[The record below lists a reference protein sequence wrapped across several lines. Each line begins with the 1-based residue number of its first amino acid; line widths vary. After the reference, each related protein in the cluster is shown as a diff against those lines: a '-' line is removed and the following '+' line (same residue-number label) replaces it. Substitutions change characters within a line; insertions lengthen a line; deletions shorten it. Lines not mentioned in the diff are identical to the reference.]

1 MKSISEY
8 RNHQLLEEE
17 TEVLSYDE
25 LHIVVLGTGD
35 GDGTFADIIEEVST
49 KRNIKYDFVDVSK
62 AWIAGSDI
70 EIGSV
75 KLRNVDGK
83 DKDIEIE
90 TYNSI
95 VFVRAGAIGTL
106 TSQAFVSSLQDIGFL
121 LVNDLES
128 MLVCDNK
135 MSNALLLGR
144 NNIPI
149 PRTSS
154 IPNEHSIEDAH
165 KRVGGKFPVIVKT
178 LKGTQGVGV
187 MKVDSMSSLTGVCQS
202 LWKYEADLLIQEF
215 FEMQSDI
222 RTLVVGGKILAAAER
237 IQAPDNKDFRNNVHQ
252 GATTEPYKLNK
263 KEIAVIKAAARATG
277 AVYCGVDHFVDK
289 KGNPYIIEVNG
300 SPGIRSHFEGYDP
313 WTEEPKGK
321 VSDKSVVESIISF
334 FSKDVNRRPIFRQE
348 AGYIETIIFKGMEKN
363 PVRAKFDSGNSAK
376 ASMLHVDKMEVKGKK
391 VFWEKNGYK
400 FEDELLYV
408 SKPMRGQKPFDE
420 RPVIEHEITFNNKKH
435 IAEIALSLKDTASEM
450 LVNRKLMTKFKI
462 AVNPNR
468 RFILSNKTAKNDESD
483 H

>member
-1 MKSISEY
+1 MKTISEY
-8 RNHQLLEEE
+8 RVTALEEN
-17 TEVLSYDE
+17 TEVIEFDD
-25 LHIVVLGTGD
+25 LHVVVLGTGD
-35 GDGTFADIIEEVST
+35 GDGTFAGLMEEVT
-49 KRNIKYDFVDVSK
+49 VKRNIKYDFIDVKK
-62 AWIAGSDI
+62 AWIADSDI
-70 EIGSV
+70 EIGNV
-75 KLRNVDGK
+75 MIRNIDGK
-83 DKDIEIE
+83 NKDCKIEMH
-90 TYNSI
+90 NSI
-95 VFVRAGAIGTL
+95 VFVRAGAIETL
-106 TSQAFVSSLQDIGFL
+106 SSQSMVSSLQDIGFL
-121 LVNDLES
+121 VVNDLDS

-154 IPNEHSIEDAH
+154 VPNEESIEDAH
-165 KRVGGKFPVIVKT
+165 QRVGGKFPVIIKT

-187 MKVDSMSSLTGVCQS
+187 MKIDSMSSLTGVCQS
-202 LWKYEADLLIQEF
+202 LWKYNADLLIQEF
-215 FEMQSDI
+215 FEMKSDI

-252 GATTEPYKLNK
+252 GATTEPYSLSK

-313 WTEEPKGK
+313 WTEEAQGK
-321 VSDKSVVESIISF
+321 VSDKDVVESIIQF

-348 AGYIETIIFKGMEKN
+348 AGYLETIIFTGMEKN
-363 PVRAKFDSGNSAK
+363 PVRAKFDTGNSTK
-376 ASMLHVDKMEVKGKK
+376 ASMLHVDKLEVKGKK

-400 FEDELLYV
+400 FEDELMYI
-408 SKPMRGQKPFDE
+408 SKATRGQESFDD
-420 RPVIEHEITFNNKKH
+420 RPVIEHEIYFNNKHH

-450 LVNRKLMTKFKI
+450 LVNRKLMTKFKV

-468 RFILSNKTAKNDESD
+468 RFILSDKTAKNDESD

>member
-8 RNHQLLEEE
+8 RTSLFEEE
-17 TEVLSYDE
+17 SSVLPYEE
-25 LHIVVLGTGD
+25 LHCVVLGTGE
-35 GDGTFADIIEEVST
+35 GEKTFAGLMEEICT
-49 KRNIKYDFVDVSK
+49 KRNIKYDFVDVKK

-75 KLRNVDGK
+75 KIRNIDGK
-83 DKDIEIE
+83 DTDAEIE
-90 TYNSI
+90 THNSI
-95 VFVRAGAIGTL
+95 IFVRAGAIETL
-106 TSQAFVSSLQDIGFL
+106 ASQSMVSSLQDIGFL
-121 LVNDLES
+121 VVNDLDS

-135 MSNALLLGR
+135 MSNALMMER

-149 PRTSS
+149 PRTSIIS
-154 IPNEHSIEDAH
+154 NEASIEDSH
-165 KRVGGKFPVIVKT
+165 KRVGGKFPVIIKT

-202 LWKYEADLLIQEF
+202 LWKYEADLLIQEYM
-215 FEMQSDI
+215 EMKSDI
-222 RTLVVGGKILAAAER
+222 RTLVIGGKILASAER
-237 IQAPDNKDFRNNVHQ
+237 IREENNKDFRNNVHL
-252 GATTEPYKLNK
+252 GARTEPYNLSP
-263 KEIAVIKAAARATG
+263 KEIAVIKAAARASG
-277 AVYCGVDHFVDK
+277 AMYCGVDHAVVNGK
-289 KGNPYIIEVNG
+289 PYIIEVNG

-313 WTEEPKGK
+313 WTEEKQGK
-321 VSDKSVVESIISF
+321 ITDKQVLEKIIQF
-334 FSKDVNRRPIFRQE
+334 FSKDVNRRPVFRQE

-363 PVRAKFDSGNSAK
+363 PVRAKFDTGNSAK
-376 ASMLHVDKMEVKGKK
+376 ASMLHVDSMDVKNGK
-391 VFWEKNGYK
+391 VTWTKNGYK
-400 FEDELLYV
+400 FEDKLLYI

-450 LVNRKLMTKFKI
+450 LVNRKLMTKFNV

>member
-1 MKSISEY
+1 MKSMSEY
-8 RNHQLLEEE
+8 RSEPLSEN
-17 TEVLSYDE
+17 TDVLAYDE
-25 LHIVVLGTGD
+25 LHIVVLGSGD
-35 GDGTFADIIEEVST
+35 GDGTFADIVEEVSV
-49 KRNIKYDFVDVSK
+49 KRNIKYDFVDITK
-62 AWIAGSDI
+62 AWITDSDI
-70 EIGSV
+70 DVGTV

-83 DKDIEIE
+83 NKDIKIEIH
-90 TYNSI
+90 NSI
-95 VFVRAGAIGTL
+95 VFVRAGAIGSL

-154 IPNEHSIEDAH
+154 IPNEAAIEDAH
-165 KRVGGKFPVIVKT
+165 ERVGGKFPVIIKT

-187 MKVDSMSSLTGVCQS
+187 MKIDSMSSLTGVCQS
-202 LWKYEADLLIQEF
+202 LWKYNSDLLIQEF
-215 FEMQSDI
+215 FEMKSDI

-237 IQAPDNKDFRNNVHQ
+237 IQAPGNKDFRNNVHQ
-252 GATTEPYKLNK
+252 GATTEPYSLSK
-263 KEIAVIKAAARATG
+263 KEIEVIKAAARATG

-313 WTEEPKGK
+313 WTEEAQGK
-321 VSDKSVVESIISF
+321 VSDKDVVESIIQF
-334 FSKDVNRRPIFRQE
+334 FSKDINRRPIFRQE
-348 AGYIETIIFKGMEKN
+348 AGYLETIIFTGMEKN
-363 PVRAKFDSGNSAK
+363 PVRAKFDTGNSAK
-376 ASMLHVDKMEVKGKK
+376 ASMLHVDKLEVKGKK

-408 SKPMRGQKPFDE
+408 SKPMRGQKAFDE
-420 RPVIEHEITFNNKKH
+420 RPVIEHEIYFNNKHH

-468 RFILSNKTAKNDESD
+468 RFILSNKTDKNDESD

>member
-8 RNHQLLEEE
+8 RTAILEEE
-17 TEVLSYDE
+17 TSVLSYEE
-25 LHIVVLGTGD
+25 LHVVVLGTGD
-35 GDGTFADIIEEVST
+35 GDGTFAGLMEEVSV
-49 KRNIKYDFVDVSK
+49 KRNIKYDFVDVKK

-75 KLRNVDGK
+75 KIRNIDGK
-83 DKDIEIE
+83 GADAEVE
-90 TYNSI
+90 THNSI
-95 VFVRAGAIGTL
+95 IFVRAGAIETL
-106 TSQAFVSSLQDIGFL
+106 SSQSMVSSLQDIGFL
-121 LVNDLES
+121 VVNDLDS

-135 MSNALLLGR
+135 MSNALMMER

-149 PRTSS
+149 PRTSIIS
-154 IPNEHSIEDAH
+154 NTKSIEDAH

-187 MKVDSMSSLTGVCQS
+187 MKVDSMSSLTGVCQG
-202 LWKYEADLLIQEF
+202 LWKYDADLLLQEF
-215 FEMQSDI
+215 KEMKSDI
-222 RTLVVGGKILAAAER
+222 RTLVIGGKILASAER
-237 IQAPDNKDFRNNVHQ
+237 IREEENKDFRNNVHL
-252 GATTEPYKLNK
+252 GARTEPYSLSK
-263 KEIAVIKAAARATG
+263 KEIDVIKAAARASG
-277 AVYCGVDHFVDK
+277 ALYCGVDHAMVDGK
-289 KGNPYIIEVNG
+289 PFILEVNG

-313 WTEEPKGK
+313 WTEEKKGK
-321 VSDKSVVESIISF
+321 VTDKEVLESIIQF
-334 FSKDVNRRPIFRQE
+334 FSKDVNRRPVFRQE

-363 PVRAKFDSGNSAK
+363 PVRAKFDTGNSAK
-376 ASMLHVDKMEVKGKK
+376 ASMLHVDSISVKGNK
-391 VFWEKNGYK
+391 VTWEKNGYK
-400 FEDELLYV
+400 FEDKLLYV

-450 LVNRKLMTKFKI
+450 LVNRKLLTKFKV

-468 RFILSNKTAKNDESD
+468 RFILSNKTARNDASD

>member
-1 MKSISEY
+1 MKTISEY
-8 RNHQLLEEE
+8 RVNALEEN
-17 TEVLSYDE
+17 TEVIEFDD
-25 LHIVVLGTGD
+25 LHVVVLGTGD
-35 GDGTFADIIEEVST
+35 GDGTFAGLMEEVT
-49 KRNIKYDFVDVSK
+49 VKRNIKYDFIDVKK
-62 AWIAGSDI
+62 AWIADSDI
-70 EIGSV
+70 EIGNV
-75 KLRNVDGK
+75 KIRNIDGK
-83 DKDIEIE
+83 NKDCKIEMH
-90 TYNSI
+90 NSI
-95 VFVRAGAIGTL
+95 VFVRAGAIETL
-106 TSQAFVSSLQDIGFL
+106 SSQSMVSSLQDIGFL
-121 LVNDLES
+121 VVNDLDS

-154 IPNEHSIEDAH
+154 VPNEESIEDAH
-165 KRVGGKFPVIVKT
+165 QRVGGKFPVIIKT

-187 MKVDSMSSLTGVCQS
+187 MKIDSMSSLTGVCQS
-202 LWKYEADLLIQEF
+202 LWKYNADLLIQEF
-215 FEMQSDI
+215 FEMKSDI

-252 GATTEPYKLNK
+252 GATTEPYSLSK
-263 KEIAVIKAAARATG
+263 KEIDVIKAAARATG

-313 WTEEPKGK
+313 WTEEKLGK
-321 VSDKSVVESIISF
+321 ISDKEVMERIIQF

-348 AGYIETIIFKGMEKN
+348 AGYLETIIFTGMEKN
-363 PVRAKFDSGNSAK
+363 PVRAKFDTGNSTK
-376 ASMLHVDKMEVKGKK
+376 ASMLHVDKLEVKGKK

-400 FEDELLYV
+400 FEDELMYI
-408 SKPMRGQKPFDE
+408 SKASRGQESFDD
-420 RPVIEHEITFNNKKH
+420 RPVIEHEIYFNNKHH

-450 LVNRKLMTKFKI
+450 LVNRKLMTKFKV

-468 RFILSNKTAKNDESD
+468 RFILSNKTDKNDESD

>member
-1 MKSISEY
+1 MKTISEY
-8 RNHQLLEEE
+8 RRNPLEEE
-17 TEVLSYDE
+17 AEIVPYNE
-25 LHIVVLGTGD
+25 LHVVVLGTGD
-35 GDGTFADIIEEVST
+35 GDGTFADIVEEVSV
-49 KRNIKYDFVDVSK
+49 KRDIKYDFVDITK
-62 AWIAGSDI
+62 AWITDSDI
-70 EIGSV
+70 DIGNV
-75 KLRNVDGK
+75 KLRNIDGK

-90 TYNSI
+90 THNSI

-106 TSQAFVSSLQDIGFL
+106 SSQAFISSLQDIGFL

-165 KRVGGKFPVIVKT
+165 KRVGGKFPVIIKT

-187 MKVDSMSSLTGVCQS
+187 MKIDSMSSLTGVCQS
-202 LWKYEADLLIQEF
+202 LWKYDADLLIQEF
-215 FEMQSDI
+215 FEMKSDI
-222 RTLVVGGKILAAAER
+222 RTLLVGGKIIASAER

-252 GATTEPYKLNK
+252 GATTEPYDLSK
-263 KEIAVIKAAARATG
+263 KEIEVIKAAARATG

-313 WTEEPKGK
+313 WSEKKQGK
-321 VSDKSVVESIISF
+321 VSDKKVVEDIIQF

-376 ASMLHVDKMEVKGKK
+376 ASMLHVDKMETKGKM

-400 FEDELLYV
+400 FESEVLYV
-408 SKPMRGQKPFDE
+408 SKPTRGQKPFDT
-420 RPVIEHEITFNNKKH
+420 RPVVEHEIFFNNKKH

-468 RFILSNKTAKNDESD
+468 RFILSNKTDRNDKSD

>member
-1 MKSISEY
+1 MKTISEY
-8 RNHQLLEEE
+8 RVTALEEN
-17 TEVLSYDE
+17 TEVIEFDD
-25 LHIVVLGTGD
+25 LHVVVLGTGD
-35 GDGTFADIIEEVST
+35 GDGTFAGLMEEVT
-49 KRNIKYDFVDVSK
+49 VKRNIKYDFIDVKK
-62 AWIAGSDI
+62 AWIADSDI
-70 EIGSV
+70 EIGNV
-75 KLRNVDGK
+75 KIRNIDGK
-83 DKDIEIE
+83 NKDCKIEMH
-90 TYNSI
+90 NSI
-95 VFVRAGAIGTL
+95 VFVRAGAIETL
-106 TSQAFVSSLQDIGFL
+106 SSQSMVSSLQDIGFL
-121 LVNDLES
+121 VVNDLDS

-154 IPNEHSIEDAH
+154 IPNEESIEDAH
-165 KRVGGKFPVIVKT
+165 KRVGGKFPVIIKT

-187 MKVDSMSSLTGVCQS
+187 MKIDSMSSLTGVCQS
-202 LWKYEADLLIQEF
+202 LWKYNADLLIQEF
-215 FEMQSDI
+215 FEMKSDI

-252 GATTEPYKLNK
+252 GATTEPYSLSK

-313 WTEEPKGK
+313 WTEEAQGK
-321 VSDKSVVESIISF
+321 VSDKDVIESIIQF

-348 AGYIETIIFKGMEKN
+348 AGYLETIIFTGMEKN
-363 PVRAKFDSGNSAK
+363 PVRAKFDTGNSAK
-376 ASMLHVDKMEVKGKK
+376 ASMLHVDKLEVKGKK

-400 FEDELLYV
+400 FEDELLYI
-408 SKPMRGQKPFDE
+408 SRPMRGQKAFDE
-420 RPVIEHEITFNNKKH
+420 RPVIEHNITFNNKTH

-468 RFILSNKTAKNDESD
+468 RFILSNKTDRNDKSD

>member
-1 MKSISEY
+1 MKTISEY
-8 RNHQLLEEE
+8 RVNALEEN
-17 TEVLSYDE
+17 TEVIEFDD
-25 LHIVVLGTGD
+25 LHVVVLGTGD
-35 GDGTFADIIEEVST
+35 GDGTFAGLMEEVT
-49 KRNIKYDFVDVSK
+49 VKRNIKYDFVDVKK
-62 AWIAGSDI
+62 AWIADSDI
-70 EIGSV
+70 EIGNV
-75 KLRNVDGK
+75 KIRNIDGK
-83 DKDIEIE
+83 NKDCKIEMH
-90 TYNSI
+90 NSI
-95 VFVRAGAIGTL
+95 VFVRAGAIETL
-106 TSQAFVSSLQDIGFL
+106 SSQSMVSSLQDIGFL
-121 LVNDLES
+121 VVNDLDS

-154 IPNEHSIEDAH
+154 IPNEESIEDAH
-165 KRVGGKFPVIVKT
+165 QRVGGKFPVIIKT

-187 MKVDSMSSLTGVCQS
+187 MKIDSMSSLTGVCQS
-202 LWKYEADLLIQEF
+202 LWKYDADLLIQEF
-215 FEMQSDI
+215 FEMNSDI
-222 RTLVVGGKILAAAER
+222 RTLVIGGKILASAER
-237 IQAPDNKDFRNNVHQ
+237 IQPTDNKDFRNNVHQ
-252 GATTEPYKLNK
+252 GATTEPYNLSK
-263 KEIAVIKAAARATG
+263 KEIDVIKAAARASG
-277 AVYCGVDHFVDK
+277 AMYCGVDHFVDK

-313 WTEEPKGK
+313 WTEEKLGK
-321 VSDKSVVESIISF
+321 ISDKEVLERIIQF

-348 AGYIETIIFKGMEKN
+348 AGYLETIIFTGMEKN
-363 PVRAKFDSGNSAK
+363 PVRAKFDTGNSAK
-376 ASMLHVDKMEVKGKK
+376 ASMLHVDKLEVKGKK

-408 SKPMRGQKPFDE
+408 SKPMRGQKAFDE
-420 RPVIEHEITFNNKKH
+420 RPVIEHEIYFNNKHH

-468 RFILSNKTAKNDESD
+468 RFILSNKTAKNDDSD

>member
-1 MKSISEY
+1 MKTISEY
-8 RNHQLLEEE
+8 RVTALEEN
-17 TEVLSYDE
+17 TEVIEFDD
-25 LHIVVLGTGD
+25 LHVVVLGTGD
-35 GDGTFADIIEEVST
+35 GDGTFAGLMEEVT
-49 KRNIKYDFVDVSK
+49 VKRNIKYDFIDVKK
-62 AWIAGSDI
+62 AWIADSDI
-70 EIGSV
+70 EIGNV
-75 KLRNVDGK
+75 MIRNIDGK
-83 DKDIEIE
+83 NKDCKIEMH
-90 TYNSI
+90 NSI
-95 VFVRAGAIGTL
+95 VFVRAGAIETL
-106 TSQAFVSSLQDIGFL
+106 SSQSMVSSLQDIGFL
-121 LVNDLES
+121 VVNDLDS

-154 IPNEHSIEDAH
+154 VPNEESIEDAH
-165 KRVGGKFPVIVKT
+165 QRVGGKFPVIIKT

-187 MKVDSMSSLTGVCQS
+187 MKIDSMSSLTGVCQS
-202 LWKYEADLLIQEF
+202 LWKYNADLLIQEF
-215 FEMQSDI
+215 FEMKSDI

-252 GATTEPYKLNK
+252 GATTEPYSLSK
-263 KEIAVIKAAARATG
+263 KEIDVIKAAARATG

-313 WTEEPKGK
+313 WTEEAQGK
-321 VSDKSVVESIISF
+321 VSDKDVVESIIQF

-348 AGYIETIIFKGMEKN
+348 AGYLETIIFTGMEKN
-363 PVRAKFDSGNSAK
+363 PVRAKFDTGNSTK
-376 ASMLHVDKMEVKGKK
+376 ASMLHVDKLEVKGKK

-400 FEDELLYV
+400 FEDELMYI
-408 SKPMRGQKPFDE
+408 SKASRGQESFDD
-420 RPVIEHEITFNNKKH
+420 RPVIEHEIYFNNKHH

-450 LVNRKLMTKFKI
+450 LVNRKLMTKFKV

-468 RFILSNKTAKNDESD
+468 RFILSNKTDKNDESD

>member
-1 MKSISEY
+1 MKTISEY
-8 RNHQLLEEE
+8 RISPLEEE
-17 TEVLSYDE
+17 AEIVPYNE
-25 LHIVVLGTGD
+25 LHVVVLGTGD
-35 GDGTFADIIEEVST
+35 GDGTFADIVEEVSV
-49 KRNIKYDFVDVSK
+49 KRDIKYDFVDITKS
-62 AWIAGSDI
+62 WIADSDI
-70 EIGSV
+70 DIGTV

-90 TYNSI
+90 THNSI
-95 VFVRAGAIGTL
+95 VFVRAGAISTL
-106 TSQAFVSSLQDIGFL
+106 SSQAFISSLQDIGFL

-165 KRVGGKFPVIVKT
+165 KRVGGKFPVIIKT

-187 MKVDSMSSLTGVCQS
+187 MKIDSMSSLTGVCQS
-202 LWKYEADLLIQEF
+202 LWKYDADLLIQEF
-215 FEMQSDI
+215 FEMKSDI
-222 RTLVVGGKILAAAER
+222 RTLLVGGKIIAAAER

-252 GATTEPYKLNK
+252 GATTEPYDLSK

-313 WTEEPKGK
+313 WTEEKQGK
-321 VSDKSVVESIISF
+321 VSDKKVVETIIQF
-334 FSKDVNRRPIFRQE
+334 FSKDVNRRPI
-348 AGYIETIIFKGMEKN
+348 
-363 PVRAKFDSGNSAK
+363 
-376 ASMLHVDKMEVKGKK
+376 LDKKQVILKRLYLK
-391 VFWEKNGYK
+391 VWKRI
-400 FEDELLYV
+400 LYV
-408 SKPMRGQKPFDE
+408 QSLILVTVQKQVCSMSIKWKQKVKWYFGKRTVISLRVKYYMSQNQLVARNHLIQDLWLNMRSFS
-420 RPVIEHEITFNNKKH
+420 ITRN
-435 IAEIALSLKDTASEM
+435 
-450 LVNRKLMTKFKI
+450 
-462 AVNPNR
+462 
-468 RFILSNKTAKNDESD
+468 ILPKSRC

>member
-8 RNHQLLEEE
+8 RTSLFEEE
-17 TEVLSYDE
+17 SSVLPYEE
-25 LHIVVLGTGD
+25 LHCVVLGTGE
-35 GDGTFADIIEEVST
+35 GEKTFAGLMEEICT
-49 KRNIKYDFVDVSK
+49 KRNIKYDFVDVKK

-75 KLRNVDGK
+75 KIRNIDGK
-83 DKDIEIE
+83 DTDAEIE
-90 TYNSI
+90 THNSI
-95 VFVRAGAIGTL
+95 IFVRAGAIETL
-106 TSQAFVSSLQDIGFL
+106 ASQSMVSSLQDIGFL
-121 LVNDLES
+121 VVNDLDS

-135 MSNALLLGR
+135 MSNALMMER

-149 PRTSS
+149 PRTSIVS
-154 IPNEHSIEDAH
+154 NEASIEDSH
-165 KRVGGKFPVIVKT
+165 KRVGGKFPVIIKT

-202 LWKYEADLLIQEF
+202 LWKYEADLLIQEYM
-215 FEMQSDI
+215 EMKSDI
-222 RTLVVGGKILAAAER
+222 RTLVIGGKVLASAER
-237 IQAPDNKDFRNNVHQ
+237 IREENNKDFRNNVHL
-252 GATTEPYKLNK
+252 GARTEPYQLSK
-263 KEIAVIKAAARATG
+263 KEIAVIKAAARASG
-277 AVYCGVDHFVDK
+277 AMYCGVDHAVVNGK
-289 KGNPYIIEVNG
+289 PYIIEVNG

-313 WTEEPKGK
+313 WTEEKQGK
-321 VSDKSVVESIISF
+321 ITDKQVLEKIIQF
-334 FSKDVNRRPIFRQE
+334 FSKDVNRRPVFRQE

-363 PVRAKFDSGNSAK
+363 PVRAKFDTGNSAK
-376 ASMLHVDKMEVKGKK
+376 ASMLHVDSMDVKNGK
-391 VFWEKNGYK
+391 VTWTKNGYK
-400 FEDELLYV
+400 FEDKLLYI

-450 LVNRKLMTKFKI
+450 LVNRKLMTKFKV

-468 RFILSNKTAKNDESD
+468 RFILSNKTARNDSSD

>member
-1 MKSISEY
+1 MKSMSEY
-8 RNHQLLEEE
+8 RSEPLSEN
-17 TEVLSYDE
+17 TDVLAYDE
-25 LHIVVLGTGD
+25 LHIVVLGSGD
-35 GDGTFADIIEEVST
+35 GDGTFADIVEEVSV
-49 KRNIKYDFVDVSK
+49 KRNIKYDFVDITK
-62 AWIAGSDI
+62 AWITDSDI
-70 EIGSV
+70 DVGTV

-83 DKDIEIE
+83 NKDIKIEIH
-90 TYNSI
+90 NSI
-95 VFVRAGAIGTL
+95 VFVRAGAIGSL

-154 IPNEHSIEDAH
+154 IPNEAAIEDAH
-165 KRVGGKFPVIVKT
+165 ERVGGKFTVIIKT

-187 MKVDSMSSLTGVCQS
+187 MKIDSMSSLTGVCQS
-202 LWKYEADLLIQEF
+202 LWKYNSDLLIQEF
-215 FEMQSDI
+215 FEMKSDI

-237 IQAPDNKDFRNNVHQ
+237 IQAPGNKDFRNNVHQ
-252 GATTEPYKLNK
+252 GATTEPYSLSK
-263 KEIAVIKAAARATG
+263 KEIEVIKAAARATG

-313 WTEEPKGK
+313 WTEEAQGK
-321 VSDKSVVESIISF
+321 VSDKDVVESIIQF
-334 FSKDVNRRPIFRQE
+334 FSKDINRRPIFRQE
-348 AGYIETIIFKGMEKN
+348 AGYLETIIFTGMEKN
-363 PVRAKFDSGNSAK
+363 PVRAKFDTGNSAK
-376 ASMLHVDKMEVKGKK
+376 ASMLHVDKLEVKGKK

-408 SKPMRGQKPFDE
+408 SKPMRGQKAFDE
-420 RPVIEHEITFNNKKH
+420 RPVIEHEIYFNNKHH

-450 LVNRKLMTKFKI
+450 LVNRKLMTKFKV

-468 RFILSNKTAKNDESD
+468 RFILSNKTDKNDESD

>member
-1 MKSISEY
+1 MKSMSEY
-8 RNHQLLEEE
+8 RSEPLSEN
-17 TEVLSYDE
+17 TDVLAYDE
-25 LHIVVLGTGD
+25 LHIVVLGSGD
-35 GDGTFADIIEEVST
+35 GDGTFADIVEEVSV
-49 KRNIKYDFVDVSK
+49 KRNIKYDFVDITK
-62 AWIAGSDI
+62 AWITDSDI
-70 EIGSV
+70 DVGTV

-83 DKDIEIE
+83 NKDIKIEIH
-90 TYNSI
+90 NSI
-95 VFVRAGAIGTL
+95 VFVRAGAIGSL

-154 IPNEHSIEDAH
+154 IPNEAAIEDAH
-165 KRVGGKFPVIVKT
+165 ERVGGKFPVIIKT

-187 MKVDSMSSLTGVCQS
+187 MKIDSMSSLTGVCQS
-202 LWKYEADLLIQEF
+202 LWKYNSDLLIQEF
-215 FEMQSDI
+215 FEMKSDI

-237 IQAPDNKDFRNNVHQ
+237 IQAPGNKDFRNNVHQ
-252 GATTEPYKLNK
+252 GATTEPYSLSK
-263 KEIAVIKAAARATG
+263 KEIEVIKAAARATG

-313 WTEEPKGK
+313 WTEEAQGK
-321 VSDKSVVESIISF
+321 VSDKDVVESIIQF
-334 FSKDVNRRPIFRQE
+334 FSKDINRRPIFRQE
-348 AGYIETIIFKGMEKN
+348 AGYLETIIFTGMEKN
-363 PVRAKFDSGNSAK
+363 PVRAKFDTGNSAK
-376 ASMLHVDKMEVKGKK
+376 ASMLHVDKLEVKGKK

-408 SKPMRGQKPFDE
+408 SKPMRGQKAFDE
-420 RPVIEHEITFNNKKH
+420 RPVIEHEIYFNNKHH

-450 LVNRKLMTKFKI
+450 LVNRKLMTKFKV

-468 RFILSNKTAKNDESD
+468 RFILSNKTDKNDESD